1 MEDLLSFISLPHTR
15 AELQQ
20 GDDNDGSYP
29 RWFNSKE
36 CIFSNGSTEVT
47 VVTDDDE
54 EDEEEVEAEAEP
66 APKRTRQVTQS
77 VQVLDADIAKAT
89 LLASVLMRHSDTE
102 QGVLIKDSV
111 SGQWKEDPTIVEQ
124 LSVWTVWSV
133 KARPNKTV
141 SVLKLPGA
149 ALTLDFQ
156 HQSRPRQ
163 AKTGQF
169 ITLSPVASDPP
180 LPS

>member
-1 MEDLLSFISLPHTR
+1 MHERPLVGPVYDYYCYGELSSYARGVEDLLSFISLPHTR

-66 APKRTRQVTQS
+66 APKRKRVTKS
-77 VQVLDADIAKAT
+77 VQIAEADMVKAEF
-89 LLASVLMRHSDTE
+89 LALVLMRHSDTE
-102 QGVLIKDSV
+102 QGVLIKNSV
-111 SGQWKEDPTIVEQ
+111 SGQWNEDPAIYCRAYTKRTREH
-124 LSVWTVWSV
+124 
-133 KARPNKTV
+133 KTQC
-141 SVLKLPGA
+141 STRA
-149 ALTLDFQ
+149 
-156 HQSRPRQ
+156 
-163 AKTGQF
+163 
-169 ITLSPVASDPP
+169 
-180 LPS
+180 